1 MVDAV
6 AVIVKPRLRNLAKVR
21 LQTYSSSVF
30 SQRGREYTF
39 RNSLQSTSSLS
50 NGLVIKAILIKRLR
64 FFTMNRMPRSVL
76 ISRTEAKPDL
86 SDEDSIPGDLPEG
99 EWFF

>member
-6 AVIVKPRLRNLAKVR
+6 TAIVKPRLRNLAKVI

-39 RNSLQSTSSLS
+39 RNYLQSTSSLS
-50 NGLVIKAILIKRLR
+50 NSLVIKAILLKASLFLYYEQDATKLPDIK
-64 FFTMNRMPRSVL
+64 
-76 ISRTEAKPDL
+76 D
-86 SDEDSIPGDLPEG
+86 
-99 EWFF
+99 